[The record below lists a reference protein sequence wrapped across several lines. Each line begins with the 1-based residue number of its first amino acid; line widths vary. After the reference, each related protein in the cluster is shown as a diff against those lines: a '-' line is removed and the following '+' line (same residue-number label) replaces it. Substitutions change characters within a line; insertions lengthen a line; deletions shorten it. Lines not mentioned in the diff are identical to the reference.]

1 MGELNG
7 RVAVVTG
14 ASAGIGAA
22 IVELLVREGARVVA
36 NARRRERLTE
46 VVARLGANVRA
57 FPGDAADPA
66 VVAGML
72 DEAERAFGAPADLVV
87 ANAGRG
93 LNGSVLSSDVS
104 QWEEMIRVNVLG
116 AAHLLR
122 EAGKRMSSEPATQ
135 RASEPG
141 KAKTG
146 AELVSRPRDIVVIG
160 SVVGRHVSPFSSMYG
175 GTKFNVHGM
184 VEGVR
189 RELGPKG
196 VRVTLVEPGFVV
208 SEFQGVAGYD
218 PKWFDEVVQRI
229 GPVLQPEDVARCVG
243 FVAGQ
248 PPHVHVSDILVRPTR
263 QDYP

>member
-1 MGELNG
+1 MGTLDG

-22 IVELLVREGARVVA
+22 IVAALVREGARVVA
-36 NARRRERLTE
+36 NARRRGKLEELAAAVGGGVE
-46 VVARLGANVRA
+46 VVE
-57 FPGDAADPA
+57 GDAADERVVGA
-66 VVAGML
+66 VL
-72 DEAERAFGAPADLVV
+72 ERARGVFGKEADLVV

-93 LNGSVLSSDVS
+93 LNGSVLTSDVG

-116 AAHLLR
+116 AAHLMR
-122 EAGKRMSSEPATQ
+122 AAGKRMLAQSE
-135 RASEPG
+135 G
-141 KAKTG
+141 KTG
-146 AELVSRPRDIVVIG
+146 AGLVDRARDIVVIG

-218 PKWFDEVVQRI
+218 PKWFDEVVARI
-229 GPVLQPEDVARCVG
+229 GPVLTPEDVARAVV
-243 FVAGQ
+243 FVASQ
-248 PPHVHVSDILVRPTR
+248 PPAVHVSDVLIRPTR